1 MSAKGTWIIKSK
13 HINPNDF
20 YVKVDGSEFY
30 TAYWVVKAANDEQ
43 ARSLALEAC
52 EELDLGVVDIED
64 VIGYAGQKISGAQD
78 VDSAIETAVVKFA
91 ESNEA
96 QLAAWISSQGG
107 KW

>member
-1 MSAKGTWIIKSK
+1 MSAPKIWIVTSR

-30 TAYWVVKAANDEQ
+30 TAYWVANTNS
-43 ARSLALEAC
+43 ASTAEASVIEAT
-52 EELDLGVVDIED
+52 EELDLGQVEIQHTADYLGQSFSDIAE
-64 VIGYAGQKISGAQD
+64 VNI
-78 VDSAIETAVVKFA
+78 AIEAAVEKYKD
-91 ESNEA
+91 SNET

>member
-1 MSAKGTWIIKSK
+1 MSAKRTWIIKSK

-20 YVKVDGSEFY
+20 YVKVDGSESY
-30 TAYWVVKAANDEQ
+30 TAYWITKAANDEQ

-52 EELDLGVVDIED
+52 EELDLGEVDIED
-64 VIGYAGQKISGAQD
+64 VIEYSGKKISGAPD
-78 VDSAIETAVVKFA
+78 VDSAIEAAVVKFA

-96 QLAAWISSQGG
+96 QLAAWVSSQGG